1 MRKNW
6 FILLLCAASMSAQDI
21 YTPVLNQVERNSP
34 SLQAFR
40 QLAEAEQ
47 LAAKTGLA
55 PHNPEVEVGYL
66 WDKAGDDR
74 KDVSVRQGF
83 DFPSVYAHRA
93 KLADI
98 NTAGAELRFRRE
110 RQQLLLAAKQTCVRL
125 VYLNA
130 RLQLSEQRAERAD
143 QLAQAYARLLEKGAC
158 TQLEYNKAQINR
170 TRALGDLQRTQI
182 ERQTCLADLARMAGE
197 PVPFDHA
204 DYEPLLLPSDFDTW
218 YAEAENAMPALLAQ
232 HNAAEAAARQV
243 RLTRASAAPSFSVGY
258 MGEFQSAQQLQGLT
272 VGMAL
277 PLWSNAHRVRQAK
290 AQALAA
296 TRTEEDTRLALR
308 NRLQSLFAQAQALQ
322 QTLAGY
328 DASLTDYNS
337 AELLYHAFEGGELTL
352 LQYLMESDY
361 FFEAYDLR
369 LQTLRDLHLVTAE
382 MNAWQ
387 L

>member
-1 MRKNW
+1 M
-6 FILLLCAASMSAQDI
+6 
-21 YTPVLNQVERNSP
+21 
-34 SLQAFR
+34 
-40 QLAEAEQ
+40 
-47 LAAKTGLA
+47 
-55 PHNPEVEVGYL
+55 
-66 WDKAGDDR
+66 
-74 KDVSVRQGF
+74 
-83 DFPSVYAHRA
+83 
-93 KLADI
+93 
-98 NTAGAELRFRRE
+98 GA
-110 RQQLLLAAKQTCVRL
+110 
-125 VYLNA
+125 
-130 RLQLSEQRAERAD
+130 
-143 QLAQAYARLLEKGAC
+143 
-158 TQLEYNKAQINR
+158 
-170 TRALGDLQRTQI
+170 
-182 ERQTCLADLARMAGE
+182 
-197 PVPFDHA
+197 
-204 DYEPLLLPSDFDTW
+204 
-218 YAEAENAMPALLAQ
+218 
-232 HNAAEAAARQV
+232 
-243 RLTRASAAPSFSVGY
+243 
-258 MGEFQSAQQLQGLT
+258 FQSAQQLPGLT